1 MPLHTLLIVGGS
13 WVVLLLLTVWFYR
26 RTRDGDGR
34 PSRELPTQRERD
46 E

>member
-13 WVVLLLLTVWFYR
+13 WVLLLILTVWNYR
-26 RTRDGDGR
+26 RGSSKD
-34 PSRELPTQRERD
+34 D